1 METTARFPST
11 VIYWLLCFYVMLM
24 CDVKADER
32 SLLQVDM
39 QLMPEDVSVSGS
51 EYSKRLLTD
60 ISVLA
65 GYSRIT
71 FALTSR
77 HADIVSVVVRTP
89 QNENDYYWVT
99 PLIALPCNEGVQ
111 ICSMSRSKNES
122 SLRLIYAAMS
132 KNTDQQDSA
141 EALSLVA
148 TNYKISE
155 AFQKNKQVFDS
166 RSVKGETT
174 FEFGIVGIGVDLNAD
189 MSDLWVISD
198 LVPLFSELT
207 ERGELKGIA
216 ADFVKDVLD
225 DVGMSSTILFAPWLR
240 IAKEAES
247 KPNVLVFSIVMTP
260 ERDSIFHWISPI
272 SRNLH
277 GIFGAQGEQYDT
289 IHAIPKDKY
298 VGVLTNDYRYEVAK
312 NAKLRVNSYNSWQEV
327 VSALLEGEVDFVF
340 ASQGAIDFGCSG
352 TEQQCKAIK
361 LAAPYRVTSAYLA
374 LSKQDTSLLV
384 VERLKLASAKI
395 KQDTAFKRKLEEW
408 SRSVYSQHHVVHH
421 IEDGVVHLWEK

>member
-1 METTARFPST
+1 METTTRFPST
-11 VIYWLLCFYVMLM
+11 LVYLLVCFYVMLT

-32 SLLQVDM
+32 PLLQVDM
-39 QLMPEDVSVSGS
+39 QLMPEDLPASGS
-51 EYSKRLLTD
+51 EYSKQLLTD

-71 FALTSR
+71 FTPGSSN
-77 HADIVSVVVRTP
+77 ADVISVVIRTP

-99 PLIALPCNEGVQ
+99 PLIALPCDDDVQ
-111 ICSMSRSKNES
+111 TCSMSEEALSM
-122 SLRLIYAAMS
+122 RLLYAAMS
-132 KNTDQQDSA
+132 KSTDQQDSA

-155 AFQKNKQVFDS
+155 AFKKNKQAFDT
-166 RSVKGETT
+166 RSVKDGAT
-174 FEFGIVGIGVDLNAD
+174 FKFGILGFGVELNAD

-260 ERDSIFHWISPI
+260 KRDSIFHWISPI

-277 GIFGAQGEQYDT
+277 GIFGIGGERYDN

-327 VSALLEGEVDFVF
+327 VSALLEGEVDFIF
-340 ASQGAIDFGCSG
+340 ASQGAIDFGCSS
-352 TEQQCKAIK
+352 TEKQCKAVK
-361 LAAPYRVTSAYLA
+361 LVAPYRATSAYLA

-395 KQDTAFKRKLEEW
+395 KQDTAFKRKLKEW
-408 SRSVYSQHHVVHH
+408 SRSVYSQHQVVHH